1 MGEDGSPHLRASD
14 ADRERVAAALREH
27 CAVGRLTMAEL
38 DERLGQ
44 AYAARTLGDLAA
56 VTHDLPEIEPE
67 LPVPARDR
75 SAAEHRLP
83 VPPPPPAPPA
93 ARGPVNLRQSVTGWL
108 AMTIVLNVIWVLT
121 GISGGFSN
129 YWPAW
134 PMGIGGAVIATQYV
148 RGYNRRS

>member
-1 MGEDGSPHLRASD
+1 
-14 ADRERVAAALREH
+14 
-27 CAVGRLTMAEL
+27 MAEL

-56 VTHDLPEIEPE
+56 VTRDLPEIEPE

-75 SAAEHRLP
+75 SAVEHQLP
-83 VPPPPPAPPA
+83 APSPPPPLPAEQ
-93 ARGPVNLRQSVTGWL
+93 GPVSLRQSVTGWI
-108 AMTIVLNVIWVLT
+108 AMTIILNVIWVLT
-121 GISGGFSN
+121 GISGDFSS

-134 PMGIGGAVIATQYV
+134 PMGIGGAILAAQYV

>member
-1 MGEDGSPHLRASD
+1 VGEDGSPHLRASD

-44 AYAARTLGDLAA
+44 AYAAKTLGDLAA

-83 VPPPPPAPPA
+83 APPPPPALPA
-93 ARGPVNLRQSVTGWL
+93 ENGPVSLRQSVTGWL
-108 AMTIVLNVIWVLT
+108 AMSIILNAIWVVA
-121 GISGGFSN
+121 GITGGFSA

-134 PMGIGGAVIATQYV
+134 PMGIGGAILAAQYV

>member
-44 AYAARTLGDLAA
+44 AYAARTMGDLAA

-75 SAAEHRLP
+75 SAAEHSLP
-83 VPPPPPAPPA
+83 APPAPPA
-93 ARGPVNLRQSVTGWL
+93 LPAEHGPVSLRQSIMGWL
-108 AMTIVLNVIWVLT
+108 AMSIVLNAIWVVA
-121 GISGGFSN
+121 GITGGFSD

-134 PMGIGGAVIATQYV
+134 PMGIGGAILAAQYV

>member
-1 MGEDGSPHLRASD
+1 VAEEGNPHLRASD

-44 AYAARTLGDLAA
+44 AYSARTLGDLAA

-75 SAAEHRLP
+75 STAEHHLP
-83 VPPPPPAPPA
+83 AQPPPAQLSA
-93 ARGPVNLRQSVTGWL
+93 QDGPISLRQSVTGWL
-108 AMTIVLNVIWVLT
+108 AMSIILNVIWVLT
-121 GISGGFSN
+121 GITGDFSS

-134 PMGIGGAVIATQYV
+134 PMGIGGAIVAAQYV